1 MARKSTRN
9 RTLQEIDQ
17 EIAKLKQEAD
27 AIRETEKAGVAD
39 KIKAAI
45 AVYGFTAADLGLA
58 RGGKK
63 GAKTST
69 KTSTKASPKAKPK
82 AGKGGGSTQSRIKYK
97 DDAGNAWSGF
107 GRKPKWFVEALAGG
121 KTAEQLLA

>member
-1 MARKSTRN
+1 MARK

-27 AIRETEKAGVAD
+27 AIRESEKAEVAA
-39 KIKAAI
+39 KIKDAI
-45 AVYGFTAADLGLA
+45 AFYGFTAADLGLS

-63 GAKTST
+63 GQKPDA
-69 KTSTKASPKAKPK
+69 KAKPK
-82 AGKGGGSTQSRIKYK
+82 SVKGAGSAPSRVKYK
-97 DDAGNAWSGF
+97 DEAGNAWSGY

-121 KTAEQLLA
+121 KTAEELLA

>member
-17 EIAKLKQEAD
+17 EIAKLNQEAD
-27 AIRETEKAGVAD
+27 AIRASEKAEVAAKMKD
-39 KIKAAI
+39 AI
-45 AVYGFTAADLGLA
+45 AYYGFTAADLGLA

-63 GAKTST
+63 GAKV
-69 KTSTKASPKAKPK
+69 STKASTKAKPK
-82 AGKGGGSTQSRIKYK
+82 AGKGAGSTPSRIKYK